1 MEKDLGHYRK
11 AYTKNELFIENTP
24 DNPLQLFKVW
34 FNDVDS
40 SFPERETNAMTL
52 STIGLDGFP
61 KNRIVLLKKFTD
73 AGFVFYTNYGSD
85 KGQAIAKNQRV
96 SLSFFWEGAERQV
109 IIQGIAKKV
118 TEAESDAYFNSRPRG
133 SQLGAM
139 VSNQSETILSR
150 EALQNKLEA
159 LEKVYQGK
167 ILSRPDYW
175 GGYIII
181 PLTIEFW
188 QGRPN
193 RLHDRVNYVL
203 DKNNKW
209 NKVQLAP

>member
-24 DNPLQLFKVW
+24 DNPLQLFKEW

-85 KGQAIAKNQRV
+85 KGQAIAKNQSV

-109 IIQGIAKKV
+109 IIQGTAEKV

-139 VSNQSETILSR
+139 VSNQSETLLSR
-150 EALQNKLEA
+150 EALQSKLEA
-159 LEKVYQGK
+159 LEKAYEGK
-167 ILSRPDYW
+167 ILSRPDHW

-203 DKNNKW
+203 DENNQW
-209 NKVQLAP
+209 NKYQLAP

>member
-24 DNPLQLFKVW
+24 DNPLQLFKEW

-85 KGQAIAKNQRV
+85 KGQAIAKNQSV

-109 IIQGIAKKV
+109 IIQGTAEKV

-139 VSNQSETILSR
+139 VSNQSETLLSR
-150 EALQNKLEA
+150 EALQSKLEA
-159 LEKVYQGK
+159 LEKAYEGK
-167 ILSRPDYW
+167 ILSRPDHW

-203 DKNNKW
+203 DKNNQW
-209 NKVQLAP
+209 NKYQLAP

>member
-24 DNPLQLFKVW
+24 DNPLQLFKEW

-85 KGQAIAKNQRV
+85 KGQAIAKNQSV

-109 IIQGIAKKV
+109 IIQGTAEKV

-139 VSNQSETILSR
+139 VSNQSETLLSR
-150 EALQNKLEA
+150 EALQSKLEA
-159 LEKVYQGK
+159 LEKAYEGK
-167 ILSRPDYW
+167 ILSRPDHW

-203 DKNNKW
+203 DDNNNW
-209 NKVQLAP
+209 NKNQLAP